1 MQSCVPV
8 GRRSR
13 LHGVPLILRL
23 SLLAG
28 LSGCGRGQSALN
40 TAGEDA
46 ASIGQLFVVM
56 LIGAVILWALVNG
69 AFLYLTRIAPGRF
82 DMRFAP
88 HLLIGAGIVLPSVV
102 LTALLVWGL
111 SILPDP
117 RRPGDG
123 LVVRVTGEQWWWRVE
138 YWSEGATEPVV
149 TANEIRL
156 PVGQRTEFRLTSDR
170 VIHSFWI
177 PALGGKMDMFPGR
190 ETMISLHPE
199 KAGTYR
205 GQCAEF
211 CGASHAWMA
220 FAAVTMQLEDFDD
233 WLAAEAGDA
242 APPADDR
249 ARRGQALFLSEGC
262 GACHT
267 IRGTEAVGQVG
278 PDLTHIGSRLSL
290 GAGRS
295 RVTLADLST
304 WIAHTDTL
312 KPEVRMP
319 SYDLARAQLDDLAHY
334 LEGLK

>member
-1 MQSCVPV
+1 MESCVPI
-8 GRRSR
+8 GRRSL

-28 LSGCGRGQSALN
+28 LSGCGSVQSALN

-46 ASIGQLFVVM
+46 ASIWLLFVVM
-56 LIGAVILWALVNG
+56 LIGAVVLWLLVNG
-69 AFLYLTRIAPGRF
+69 AFLYTTRIAPGRVN
-82 DMRFAP
+82 MRFAP

-117 RRPGDG
+117 RKPGDG
-123 LVVRVTGEQWWWRVE
+123 LVVRVIGEQWWWRVE
-138 YWSEGATEPVV
+138 YWPEGATEPVV

-199 KAGTYR
+199 KAGTWR

-220 FAAVTMQLEDFDD
+220 FAAVTMQPEDFDR
-233 WLAAEAGDA
+233 WLAAEAEDA
-242 APPADDR
+242 QPPADDR

-262 GACHT
+262 GACHA

-304 WIAHTDTL
+304 WIAHTDAL

-319 SYDLARAQLDDLAHY
+319 SYDLPDDQLADLAYY

>member
-1 MQSCVPV
+1 M
-8 GRRSR
+8 
-13 LHGVPLILRL
+13 LLIYRL
-23 SLLAG
+23 SLLLFLA
-28 LSGCGRGQSALN
+28 SCGREQSALN
-40 TAGEDA
+40 VAGEDA
-46 ASIGQLFVVM
+46 ASIERLFTVM
-56 LIGAVILWALVNG
+56 LIGACILWLALNG
-69 AFLYLTRIAPGRF
+69 AFVYMSRISPGRF
-82 DMRFAP
+82 DTRHAR
-88 HLLIGAGIVLPSVV
+88 HLLIGAGIVLPTVV

-111 SILPDP
+111 GILPDP

-138 YWSEGATEPVV
+138 YWPDGAQEPVV

-190 ETMISLHPE
+190 ETMISLHPD
-199 KAGTYR
+199 KTGTYR

-220 FAAVTMQLEDFDD
+220 FAAVTMTPEAFDAWLEN
-233 WLAAEAGDA
+233 EAGDA
-242 APPADDR
+242 VAPADEK
-249 ARRGQALFLSEGC
+249 AGRGQALFLSEGC

-278 PDLTHIGSRLSL
+278 PDLTHVGGRLTL

-295 RVTLADLST
+295 PVTLADLEA
-304 WIAHTDTL
+304 WIAHTGAL

-319 SYDLARAQLDDLAHY
+319 AFDLDPQDLSDLAYY